1 MRTVIGVMGSGESG
15 DTALLAQARELGA
28 AIASAGWVLLNGG
41 RNSGVMDASAVGA
54 RNKGGFVIGVLP
66 DEGTAAASRHLDV
79 AIRTGMGDG
88 RNWINVLSSDVVIAM
103 RGGAG
108 TLSEVALALKAG
120 RTVITLDFEVGA
132 AFDRYYSTY
141 RLQRAGTVGE
151 AITLARKTLRL
162 RAAAPMYV
170 SAHDRVAGLAD
181 KTGAPAEE
189 PRS

>member
-15 DTALLAQARELGA
+15 DKALLALARDLGA
-28 AIASAGWVLLNGG
+28 AIATEGWVLLNGG

-54 RNKGGFVIGVLP
+54 RNRNGLVIGVLP

-88 RNWINVLSSDVVIAM
+88 RNWINVLSSDVVIAL

-120 RTVITLDFEVGA
+120 RTVIALDFEPGP
-132 AFDRYYSTY
+132 AFDRYYKTH
-141 RLQRAGTVGE
+141 RLQRASSVEE
-151 AITLARKTLRL
+151 AIALTRKALRS
-162 RAAAPMYV
+162 RAAGQA
-170 SAHDRVAGLAD
+170 AA
-181 KTGAPAEE
+181 AEGRT
-189 PRS
+189 P